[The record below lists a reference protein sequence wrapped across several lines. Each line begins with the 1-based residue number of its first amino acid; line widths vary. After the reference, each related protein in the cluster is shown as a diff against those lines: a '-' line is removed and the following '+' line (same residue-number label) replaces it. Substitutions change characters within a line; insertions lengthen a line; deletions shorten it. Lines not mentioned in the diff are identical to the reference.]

1 MNLKSDN
8 KIESSKSNKK
18 LNVFLLFLVLSF
30 LFWMLIKLSKNYI
43 SDVKFNLEFVDA
55 PKNKLLQN
63 NSDNEI
69 VLTVNTVGFK
79 LLGYS
84 LKKKKLNYSLTE
96 VKRRKGTEYYSIAKS
111 EFNNL
116 QAQLPADVIVLSVK
130 PDTLYFDL
138 GVKKSK
144 KVKVVTNV
152 NLQFKPG
159 YNLINKYTIEPE
171 YITISGPTKFVDSIE
186 VVEADLLELKDVSS
200 SLDVKVKLIKKNE
213 AITFSSDYINI
224 SGEVA
229 KITEGSFDLSFSVIN
244 LPKKQIISTFPK
256 VVKVVY
262 QVPIKDYNKI
272 TQNSFVV
279 QCDYKESVDNNLEY
293 LIPKIIEKPDVLFD
307 VKIVPSKI
315 EFLTKK

>member
-159 YNLINKYTIEPE
+159 YNLINKYNYKKCIRSNE
-171 YITISGPTKFVDSIE
+171 SGRT
-186 VVEADLLELKDVSS
+186 
-200 SLDVKVKLIKKNE
+200 
-213 AITFSSDYINI
+213 
-224 SGEVA
+224 A
-229 KITEGSFDLSFSVIN
+229 K
-244 LPKKQIISTFPK
+244 
-256 VVKVVY
+256 
-262 QVPIKDYNKI
+262 
-272 TQNSFVV
+272 
-279 QCDYKESVDNNLEY
+279 
-293 LIPKIIEKPDVLFD
+293 
-307 VKIVPSKI
+307 
-315 EFLTKK
+315 